1 MQRLKVFY
9 REIETSIGVLL
20 VGIAENS
27 LLFLHFKD
35 NTDLKKIEKR
45 FECVFKKE
53 ENNPFGDKVENQ
65 LKEYFQGKRRE
76 FDLNYT
82 LLGTEF
88 QKKCWKALSEI
99 PYGETISYSKQ
110 AEMIGKPL
118 AVRAVANANRLN
130 PITIVIPCHRV
141 IGKNGKLTG
150 YAGGI
155 DKKEFLLK
163 LENAI

>member
-1 MQRLKVFY
+1 MDKRVYYK
-9 REIETSIGVLL
+9 EIKTPLGILL
-20 VGIAENS
+20 AGSTDNS
-27 LLFLHFKD
+27 LLFLQFKD
-35 NTDLKKIEKR
+35 NADLRKIEKR
-45 FECVFKKE
+45 FECVIQKQ
-53 ENNPFGDKVENQ
+53 ENHPFLNKVENQ

-82 LLGTEF
+82 LIGTEF
-88 QKKCWKALSEI
+88 QKKCWKALTEI
-99 PYGETISYSKQ
+99 PYGKTVSYSIQ
-110 AEMIGKPL
+110 AEMIGNPL

-130 PITIVIPCHRV
+130 PIAIVIPCHRV

>member
-1 MQRLKVFY
+1 MDKRVYYK
-9 REIETSIGVLL
+9 EIKSPLGILLAGSID
-20 VGIAENS
+20 NS
-27 LLFLHFKD
+27 ILFLQFKD
-35 NTDLKKIEKR
+35 NADLRKIEKR
-45 FECVFKKE
+45 FKCVIRKQ
-53 ENNPFGDKVENQ
+53 ENNPFLDKVENQ
-65 LKEYFQGKRRE
+65 LKEYFQGKRKE

-82 LLGTEF
+82 LIGTEF
-88 QKKCWKALSEI
+88 HKKCWKALNKI
-99 PYGETISYSKQ
+99 PYGKTISYSKQ

-130 PITIVIPCHRV
+130 PIAIVIPCHRV

>member
-1 MQRLKVFY
+1 MDKSVY
-9 REIETSIGVLL
+9 YKEIKSPLGILL
-20 VGIAENS
+20 AGSTDNS
-27 LLFLHFKD
+27 LLFLQFKD
-35 NTDLKKIEKR
+35 NADLNKIEKR
-45 FECVFKKE
+45 FKCVIQKQ
-53 ENNPFGDKVENQ
+53 ENHPFLDKVENQ

-76 FDLNYT
+76 FDLNCT
-82 LLGTEF
+82 LIGTEF

-110 AEMIGKPL
+110 SEMIGNPL

-130 PITIVIPCHRV
+130 PIAIIVPCHRV

-150 YAGGI
+150 FAGGI

>member
-1 MQRLKVFY
+1 MDKRVYYK
-9 REIETSIGVLL
+9 EIKSPLGILL
-20 VGIAENS
+20 TGSTDNS
-27 LLFLHFKD
+27 LLFLQFKD
-35 NTDLKKIEKR
+35 NADLNKIEKR
-45 FECVFKKE
+45 FECVIQKQ
-53 ENNPFGDKVENQ
+53 ENHPFLDKVENQ

-76 FDLNYT
+76 FDLNCT
-82 LLGTEF
+82 LIGTEF

-110 AEMIGKPL
+110 SEMIGNPL

-130 PITIVIPCHRV
+130 PIAIIVPCHRV
-141 IGKNGKLTG
+141 VGKNGKLTG

-163 LENAI
+163 LEKAI

>member
-1 MQRLKVFY
+1 MDKRVYYK
-9 REIETSIGVLL
+9 EIKSPLGILL
-20 VGIAENS
+20 AGSVNNS
-27 LLFLHFKD
+27 LLFLQFKD
-35 NTDLKKIEKR
+35 NADLRKIEKK
-45 FECVFKKE
+45 FKCFIQKQ
-53 ENNPFGDKVENQ
+53 ENHSFLNKVENQ
-65 LKEYFQGKRRE
+65 LKEYFHGDRRE

-82 LLGTEF
+82 LIGTEF
-88 QKKCWKALSEI
+88 QKKCWKALSKI
-99 PYGETISYSKQ
+99 PYGKTISYSKQ

-130 PITIVIPCHRV
+130 PIAIVIPCHRV